1 MDIIE
6 ILREVFADFIFLAL
20 KIWCNIRKNKISTS
34 SESLLSLTKT
44 IQLFMFST
52 FKIGIILKLTIERTH
67 W

>member
-20 KIWCNIRKNKISTS
+20 KIRCNIQKNKIRTS

-52 FKIGIILKLTIERTH
+52 FKIRIILKLTIERTH
-67 W
+67 